1 MSSVEFAN
9 ELINFLIEMN
19 ALFLGVV
26 DLDPYCTEFYLVFFF
41 KKRGRKGN
49 THKKKQSAEHK

>member
-9 ELINFLIEMN
+9 ELINFLIEMD

-26 DLDPYCTEFYLVFFF
+26 DLDPYCTEFYLVFFLR
-41 KKRGRKGN
+41 KEEGRA